1 MRLLA
6 FRRFTVLLLASSAST
21 IALNA
26 NASAAPFNPIGLSPA
41 VLFPVSDSTTIA
53 LVRSVNSQASRRMF
67 ANLHLAADLPR
78 TMNTDLKSLFSASSL
93 TSDGQVDGADS
104 LSFSNTDATGQS
116 SITVRHT
123 RLALRPT
130 LDASFDRLSQ
140 GIRFGLPP
148 SDAMNSGVDADL
160 FDGRVQIS
168 SDVTLASSPLKPLG
182 LRPGEDPTSNAEVD
196 TAYRHSFAAKVV
208 DRDRFKW
215 SLAGQMGQIDPRFA
229 DFIFTQPG
237 DRSPALQWSSL
248 STRLDFGA
256 ASVSVAVDDVTR
268 LDNQVE
274 SNRRLTLGFNQSAL
288 SIYRRDASQFSLDQ
302 GGHWL
307 RRTAV
312 TGANAE
318 VIVADVL
325 PNKLAEALSPI
336 VPFLP
341 STVSA
346 SFERGD
352 ALQPDAPGSAAPT
365 ERVSSMSTDL
375 TWETRFGET
384 TASYW
389 QRRIRTDAR
398 DLRLETA
405 SDRVIDLAHSVK
417 RGNWR
422 FGAGVSFIESADET
436 QTTRSHETR
445 VAPHVSFAYSSD
457 DFPTVEV
464 RIGAA
469 DARSIVGV
477 DDIPASAKARQVQIS
492 LDLSNLVQDEL
503 GKPEAKLK
511 LEYRR
516 QLDSSDTNQG
526 GRFAHEGDQ
535 ALLLTFST
543 PLN

>member
-1 MRLLA
+1 MRLLG
-6 FRRFTVLLLASSAST
+6 FRRLTILLLASSAST

-26 NASAAPFNPIGLSPA
+26 NAVAAPFNPIGLSPA
-41 VLFPVSDSTTIA
+41 VLFPVSDSTTA
-53 LVRSVNSQASRRMF
+53 AFVQSVNTRPSRGMF
-67 ANLHLAADLPR
+67 ANLQAPTNLPDWQ
-78 TMNTDLKSLFSASSL
+78 NTELKSVFSTSPQASESQP
-93 TSDGQVDGADS
+93 DDAN
-104 LSFSNTDATGQS
+104 LSFTTADVTSQS
-116 SITVRHT
+116 SITLRHT

-148 SDAMNSGVDADL
+148 SDAVNSGVDADL
-160 FDGRVQIS
+160 FEGRVQIS
-168 SDVTLASSPLKPLG
+168 SDVTLASDPTKPLG
-182 LRPGEDPTSNAEVD
+182 LRPGEDLSSTGEVE

-208 DRDRFKW
+208 DHDRFKW

-229 DFIFTQPG
+229 DFIFTEPG
-237 DRSPALQWSSL
+237 ARGPALQWSSL
-248 STRLDFGA
+248 STRMDFGD
-256 ASVSVAVDDVTR
+256 ASLSVAVDDVTR
-268 LDNQVE
+268 SDQVE
-274 SNRRLTLGFNQSAL
+274 TNRSLTLGFNKSAL

-312 TGANAE
+312 TGASAE

-325 PNKLAEALSPI
+325 PNKLAEVLSPI
-336 VPFLP
+336 TPFLP

-346 SFERGD
+346 SYERGD
-352 ALQPDAPGSAAPT
+352 ALQPDQPDSATPI
-365 ERVSSMSTDL
+365 ERVSSMSADL
-375 TWETRFGET
+375 TWQTRFGET

-389 QRRIRTDAR
+389 QRQIKTDAQ
-398 DLRLETA
+398 DMRLETA
-405 SDRVIDLAHSVK
+405 SDRVIDLAQSVK

-422 FGAGVSFIESADET
+422 FGAGLSFIQSADDT
-436 QTTRSHETR
+436 LTTHSRESR
-445 VAPHVSFAYSSD
+445 IAPHVSFAYSSD

-464 RIGAA
+464 RVGAA

-477 DDIPASAKARQVQIS
+477 DDIPASAKARQIQVS
-492 LDLSNLVQDEL
+492 LDLSNFVQDQL
-503 GKPEAKLK
+503 GKPEARLK

-516 QLDSSDTNQG
+516 QLDNSDTNQG